1 MVTVS
6 NWGNAMLTS
15 LANAVNLILTF
26 IPRII
31 GFLLILLIGW
41 GIAAL
46 VSKGVV
52 WLLRR
57 VGFDNM
63 ANRIGLTRF
72 DQRIGIHL
80 DPAGVLGKIV
90 FWFVFLIFLVAAAD
104 ALGLPAVSNILNQL
118 VAYIP
123 NVFVAILV
131 LFLGTL
137 AATFIADIVR
147 GLTAGTNIGNAN
159 IFANIARFAIIGFAA
174 LIALEQLQ
182 IAPALINELFGA
194 VVAAAAIAFGLAFGL
209 GGQDS
214 ARRWLNRGENSI
226 TSAASQIQT
235 QPQQPYAPVQG
246 QPQQPYA
253 PVQSQPQQPYAPV
266 QGQSTDQVVPAQ
278 QMNNSYQQYD
288 GTPTQT
294 PINRPNKR

>member
-1 MVTVS
+1 MVTIS

-15 LANAVNLILTF
+15 LANAINLILTF

-41 GIAAL
+41 GIAVL
-46 VSKGVV
+46 VSRGVV

-72 DQRIGIHL
+72 DQRVGMHL

-90 FWFVFLIFLVAAAD
+90 FWFIFLIFLVPATD
-104 ALGLPAVSNILNQL
+104 ALGLSGVSNIINQL

-123 NVFVAILV
+123 NVFVAIIV

-147 GLTAGTNIGNAN
+147 GFTAGTNIGNAN
-159 IFANIARFAIIGFAA
+159 IFANIARYAIIGFAA

-182 IAPALINELFGA
+182 IAPTLINELFGA
-194 VVAAAAIAFGLAFGL
+194 IVAAAAIAFGLAFGL

-214 ARRWLNRGENSI
+214 ARRWLNRGENSL
-226 TSAASQIQT
+226 TTVASQIQA
-235 QPQQPYAPVQG
+235 QPQQSNAPVQG

-253 PVQSQPQQPYAPV
+253 PVQ
-266 QGQSTDQVVPAQ
+266 GQYTDQEVRAQ

-288 GTPTQT
+288 ETPTQT
-294 PINRPNKR
+294 PMKRPPTR

>member
-46 VSKGVV
+46 VSKGVI

-90 FWFVFLIFLVAAAD
+90 YWFVFLIFLVAAAD

-214 ARRWLNRGENSI
+214 ARRWLNRGENSL
-226 TSAASQIQT
+226 TSAASQMQA

-246 QPQQPYA
+246 
-253 PVQSQPQQPYAPV
+253 QPQQPYAPV

>member
-1 MVTVS
+1 MVTIS

-26 IPRII
+26 IPRVI

-41 GIAAL
+41 GIAVL
-46 VSKGVV
+46 VSRSAV

-90 FWFVFLIFLVAAAD
+90 YWFVFLIFLVAAAD

-137 AATFIADIVR
+137 AATFVADIVR
-147 GLTAGTNIGNAN
+147 GFTAGTNIGNAN

-194 VVAAAAIAFGLAFGL
+194 VVAAAAIAFGLSFGL
-209 GGQDS
+209 GGQDA
-214 ARRWLNRGENSI
+214 ARRWLNRGESSL
-226 TSAASQIQT
+226 TSATSQIQS
-235 QPQQPYAPVQG
+235 QSQQSYPAQG
-246 QPQQPYA
+246 QYSDQQ
-253 PVQSQPQQPYAPV
+253 
-266 QGQSTDQVVPAQ
+266 VPAQ
-278 QMNNSYQQYD
+278 QMNDSYQQYD
-288 GTPTQT
+288 ETPTQT
-294 PINRPNKR
+294 PRNRPTRG

>member
-46 VSKGVV
+46 VSKGVI

-253 PVQSQPQQPYAPV
+253 PVQ
-266 QGQSTDQVVPAQ
+266 GQSTDQVVPAQ

>member
-1 MVTVS
+1 MVTIS

-26 IPRII
+26 IPRVI

-41 GIAAL
+41 GIAVL
-46 VSKGVV
+46 VSRSAV

-90 FWFVFLIFLVAAAD
+90 YWFVFLIFLVAAAD

-137 AATFIADIVR
+137 AATFVADIVR
-147 GLTAGTNIGNAN
+147 GFTAGTNIGNAN

-194 VVAAAAIAFGLAFGL
+194 VVAAAAIAFGLSFGL
-209 GGQDS
+209 GGQDA
-214 ARRWLNRGENSI
+214 ARRWLNRGESSL
-226 TSAASQIQT
+226 TSATSQIQS
-235 QPQQPYAPVQG
+235 QSQQSYPAQG
-246 QPQQPYA
+246 QY
-253 PVQSQPQQPYAPV
+253 
-266 QGQSTDQVVPAQ
+266 TDQQVPAQ
-278 QMNNSYQQYD
+278 QMNDSYQQYD
-288 GTPTQT
+288 ETPTQT
-294 PINRPNKR
+294 PRNRPTRR

>member
-1 MVTVS
+1 
-6 NWGNAMLTS
+6 MLTS

-26 IPRII
+26 IPRVI

-41 GIAAL
+41 GIAVL
-46 VSKGVV
+46 VSRGAV

-90 FWFVFLIFLVAAAD
+90 YWFVFLIFLVAAAD

-137 AATFIADIVR
+137 AATFVADIVR
-147 GLTAGTNIGNAN
+147 GFTAGTNIGNAN

-209 GGQDS
+209 GGQDA
-214 ARRWLNRGENSI
+214 ARRWLNRGESSL
-226 TSAASQIQT
+226 TSAASQIQS
-235 QPQQPYAPVQG
+235 QSQQSSAPAQG
-246 QPQQPYA
+246 QY
-253 PVQSQPQQPYAPV
+253 
-266 QGQSTDQVVPAQ
+266 TDQQVPAP
-278 QMNNSYQQYD
+278 QMNDSYQQYD
-288 GTPTQT
+288 ETPTQT
-294 PINRPNKR
+294 PRNRPTRR

>member
-1 MVTVS
+1 MVTIS

-26 IPRII
+26 IPRVI

-41 GIAAL
+41 GIAVL
-46 VSKGVV
+46 VSRSAV

-90 FWFVFLIFLVAAAD
+90 YWFVFLIFLVAAAD

-137 AATFIADIVR
+137 AATFVADIVR
-147 GLTAGTNIGNAN
+147 GFTAGTNIGNAN

-194 VVAAAAIAFGLAFGL
+194 VVAAAAIAFGLSFGL
-209 GGQDS
+209 GGQDA
-214 ARRWLNRGENSI
+214 ARRWLNRGESSL
-226 TSAASQIQT
+226 TSAASQIQP
-235 QPQQPYAPVQG
+235 QSQQPYPAQG
-246 QPQQPYA
+246 QY
-253 PVQSQPQQPYAPV
+253 
-266 QGQSTDQVVPAQ
+266 TDQQVPAQ
-278 QMNNSYQQYD
+278 QMNDSYQQYD
-288 GTPTQT
+288 ETPTQT
-294 PINRPNKR
+294 PRNRPTRG